1 MPPLASPAVSRGT
14 SAGAIPGRGATLSP
28 PNRFERLHLE
38 PDPGAEPFDGVPVE
52 TPHPRTEFYADAS
65 ESLLTPNQS
74 PDIPFAMG
82 MNAYRGCEHGCAYCY
97 ARPFHEYLGWNS
109 GLDFETKIL
118 VKLRAPELLRRE
130 LSAPKWNPQLVSMSG
145 VSDCYQPAERQF
157 QLTRRCLEVFAEFRN
172 PVGIVTKNFLVTRD
186 RDLLAEL
193 ARSSAVSVF
202 VTVTTLDGELA
213 GKLEPRA
220 ARPEHRLR
228 AVRLLADAGIPVGVL
243 VAPIIPGLTDHEIP
257 AVLDAAAA
265 AGAHYAGYTVLR
277 LPWAVKDIF
286 SAWLDTHL
294 PSKKDR
300 ILSRVRDLRGGE
312 LNASEWGR
320 RFDGEGIFADQ
331 IHQLFTVAA
340 RRAGLNRSL
349 GQLSTDHFRRP
360 GGTQLKLF

>member
-1 MPPLASPAVSRGT
+1 MQPAASLAPSSGT
-14 SAGAIPGRGATLSP
+14 PGGAIPGRGATISP

-38 PDPGAEPFDGVPVE
+38 PDPFAEPFEGTPVE
-52 TPHPRTEFYADAS
+52 QPHPRTEFYADAT
-65 ESLLTPNQS
+65 ETLLVPNQS
-74 PDIPFAMG
+74 PDIPFAVG
-82 MNAYRGCEHGCAYCY
+82 MNVYRGCEHGCAYCY

-118 VKLRAPELLRRE
+118 VKQRAPELLRRE
-130 LSAPKWNPQLVSMSG
+130 LSAARWNPQLVSMSG

-157 QLTRRCLEVFAEFRN
+157 GLTRRCLEVFAEFRN

-193 ARSSAVSVF
+193 ARWSAVSVF
-202 VTVTTLDGELA
+202 VTITTLDGELA

-228 AVRLLADAGIPVGVL
+228 AVRLLAEAGIPVGVL

-277 LPWAVKDIF
+277 LPYAVKDIF

-294 PSKKDR
+294 PGKKAR

-320 RFDGEGIFADQ
+320 RFDGDGIFADQ
-331 IHQLFTVAA
+331 IHNLFTVAA
-340 RRAGLNRSL
+340 RRAGLNRTL
-349 GQLSTDHFRRP
+349 GKISPDHFRRP
-360 GGTQLKLF
+360 GGTQLNLF

>member
-1 MPPLASPAVSRGT
+1 MD
-14 SAGAIPGRGATLSP
+14 AT
-28 PNRFERLHLE
+28 
-38 PDPGAEPFDGVPVE
+38 
-52 TPHPRTEFYADAS
+52 

-109 GLDFETKIL
+109 GLDFETRIL

-130 LSAPKWNPQLVSMSG
+130 LSAPRWNPQLVSMSG

-157 QLTRRCLEVFAEFRN
+157 KLTRQCLEVFAEFRN

-186 RDLLAEL
+186 RDLLVEL
-193 ARSSAVSVF
+193 ARWSAVSVF

-213 GKLEPRA
+213 GKLEPRGPRGPSIGS
-220 ARPEHRLR
+220 ARRPAPRR
-228 AVRLLADAGIPVGVL
+228 AGIPVGVL
-243 VAPIIPGLTDHEIP
+243 VAPIIPEPDRPRDSRHPGRGGRGRRPLRRLH
-257 AVLDAAAA
+257 
-265 AGAHYAGYTVLR
+265 GHYCG
-277 LPWAVKDIF
+277 LPWRAVKDIF

-312 LNASEWGR
+312 LNVSEWGG
-320 RFDGEGIFADQ
+320 RFDGEGIFAEQ
-331 IHQLFTVAA
+331 IHNLFTVAA
-340 RRAGLNRSL
+340 RRAGLNRTM
-349 GQLSTDHFRRP
+349 GKISTDNFRRP